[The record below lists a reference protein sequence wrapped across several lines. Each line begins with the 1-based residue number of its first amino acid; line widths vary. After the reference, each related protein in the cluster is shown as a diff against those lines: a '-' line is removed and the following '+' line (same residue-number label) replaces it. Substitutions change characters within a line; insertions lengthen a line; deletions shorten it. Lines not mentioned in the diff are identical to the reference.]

1 MYFYKEDK
9 QYIYISNYKE
19 IGIIEKRECNFDEIK
34 KSINWVDESLLE
46 LKDNKTAI
54 IKVVDCDFSLDK
66 LIKKAEIFKCDYY
79 VFDFFD
85 ICILILSSN
94 IDKINYIIEW
104 YKKSQTA
111 YLPKNFNL
119 IEGKIIYQDRK
130 LSTIIRKMQ
139 NKVTKDT
146 IIYFDK
152 FENIIV
158 KNYIDACKVS
168 RDFTNEKLALIH
180 MENQE
185 KKRCSQEK
193 YSIKNLLVGR
203 FSPIVTM
210 NKKRNCDNNVIKIYE
225 SISNGGNGIYFD
237 YQSGKGITNKKAFGS
252 VVGESMERF
261 YAMKFKDD
269 KRIHLS
275 YIELKQKYPSIDIV
289 VENNNCEWE
298 RAVREWLFATNLK
311 NNNLCLVEAPRI
323 YFPSEILTSSTTG
336 LGAGNT
342 LEQAIESALLEIIE
356 RDAYAITYRA
366 NKKTMNI
373 PWEKISRKNK
383 ILIKN
388 LERSHLKCHLALLQS
403 DIHVYI
409 VHCTLEN
416 EKKSYPIYSHGSC
429 ANFKLNDAIEGA
441 ISECLQLRDSQIE
454 LKKIDE
460 LSLNENKAYAEWG
473 RGNIEYFNIFLADNC
488 VLEFPETIKFS
499 NNIFELIDEIN
510 DDIVCVRLTP
520 AHSKIEVVKVIIPT
534 FQDIDNNMKNISE
547 RLKNELGEQIM
558 NRRMLFT

>member
-9 QYIYISNYKE
+9 QCIYISNYKE
-19 IGIIEKRECNFDEIK
+19 IGIIEKRECNFDKIK
-34 KSINWVDESLLE
+34 KSTKWVDENLFE
-46 LKDNKTAI
+46 IKENKTAI
-54 IKVVDCDFSLDK
+54 FKVVDCDYSLDELLRK
-66 LIKKAEIFKCDYY
+66 AALIKSDYY

-119 IEGKIIYQDRK
+119 IKGKIIYQDRK
-130 LSTIIRKMQ
+130 LSSIVRKMK
-139 NKVTKDT
+139 NKVSEDT

-152 FENIIV
+152 FENTIV
-158 KNYIDACKVS
+158 KNYINACNIS

-180 MENQE
+180 MEVQE
-185 KKRCSQEK
+185 EKRCSQEK
-193 YSIKNLLVGR
+193 YSIENLFVGR

-210 NKKRNCDNNVIKIYE
+210 NKKRNCDNNIIKIYE

-237 YQSGKGITNKKAFGS
+237 YQSGKGITDKKAYGS

-269 KRIHLS
+269 KRIYLS
-275 YIELKQKYPSIDIV
+275 YIELKQMYPNIDII
-289 VENNNCEWE
+289 VEKNNCEGE
-298 RAVREWLFATNLK
+298 REVREWLFATNLK
-311 NNNLCLVEAPRI
+311 NNNLCLVEAARI
-323 YFPSEILTSSTTG
+323 FFPSEILTSSTTG
-336 LGAGNT
+336 LGAGT
-342 LEQAIESALLEIIE
+342 TIEQALESALLEIIE
-356 RDAYAITYRA
+356 RDAYAITFRA

-373 PWEKISRKNK
+373 PWKKISRKNK
-383 ILIKN
+383 ILINK
-388 LERSHLKCHLALLQS
+388 LEKSNLKCHLVLLQS
-403 DIHVYI
+403 DIHVFI

-416 EKKSYPIYSHGSC
+416 VKKSYPIYSHGSC

-454 LKKIDE
+454 LKKIDK
-460 LSLNENKAYAEWG
+460 LSLSENKAYAEWG
-473 RGNIEYFNIFLADNC
+473 RGNKEYFNIFLVDNC
-488 VLEFPETIKFS
+488 VLKYPEMIKFS
-499 NNIFELIDEIN
+499 SNISELIDEIN

-547 RLKNELGEQIM
+547 RLKNELGEQMM